1 MDETTEKG
9 VKRQVIFGMV
19 VTHGDGYDRVH
30 GVGGTWQPLLLVV
43 GQETQL
49 VAAARG
55 GGSAACY
62 CWLWG
67 GAL

>member
-1 MDETTEKG
+1 M
-9 VKRQVIFGMV
+9 
-19 VTHGDGYDRVH
+19 THSDGEDRVH